1 MKFRWSRTSIAWL
14 CMAGAMYVLAIG
26 LTLMI
31 TATRGGLLER
41 GDNDGGRRP
50 LQIASIY
57 EPGATRE
64 SADAY
69 YLNYGENASGSEAV
83 LTFVIPAGAMPMLVV
98 CGLLNDNDCTSPRSA
113 DSRAE
118 SDANGGGAFVTITKL
133 HSQIFNRW
141 LYFVTPTPSD
151 REENVTCRVR
161 PQGQSETFTSR
172 VLTFMH
178 YAPDRTSTFAFA
190 DRLTTTDKEGDKAD
204 VANPLQGLDPLPRMR
219 TNFSNIPG
227 SRDIHFLGGFE
238 ATDAYAP
245 ETKRLLVPGE
255 PIWVSWDDLYSQQM
269 RDIAL
274 IVIGTLIGIGVTVM
288 IEGLRPF
295 IESLG
300 KPPPLEKKSDDPAH
314 EPPAHSS

>member
-14 CMAGAMYVLAIG
+14 CMAVAMYAVAIG
-26 LTLMI
+26 LTVMI
-31 TATRGGLLER
+31 TATQGGLLER
-41 GDNDGGRRP
+41 GQNDGGERP
-50 LQIASIY
+50 VQIAAIY
-57 EPGATRE
+57 EQGATRE
-64 SADAY
+64 SADGY

-83 LTFVIPAGAMPMLVV
+83 LTFVIPAGAKPILVV
-98 CGLLNDNDCTSPRSA
+98 SGLLDDNDCTSPRSA
-113 DSRAE
+113 DSRME
-118 SDANGGGAFVTITKL
+118 SDANGGGAFVTISKL
-133 HSQIFNRW
+133 HSQIFNAW
-141 LYFVTPTPSD
+141 LYFVTPAPSD

-161 PQGQSETFTSR
+161 PQVQSETFTSR

-190 DRLTTTDKEGDKAD
+190 DRFTATDKEDDKAD
-204 VANPLQGLDPLPRMR
+204 VANPLLGVDPLPRMR

-255 PIWVSWDDLYSQQM
+255 YIWVFWDDLYSQQM

-300 KPPPLEKKSDDPAH
+300 KQNQPEKNSG

>member
-1 MKFRWSRTSIAWL
+1 MKFKWSRTSIAWL
-14 CMAGAMYVLAIG
+14 CMAGAMYAVAIT
-26 LTLMI
+26 LTMI
-31 TATRGGLLER
+31 ITGTQGGLLER
-41 GDNDGGRRP
+41 GQNDGGDRP
-50 LQIASIY
+50 VQIASIY

-83 LTFVIPAGAMPMLVV
+83 LTFVIPPGAKPMLVV
-98 CGLLNDNDCTSPRSA
+98 SGLLDDNDCTSPRSA
-113 DSRAE
+113 DSVME
-118 SDANGGGAFVTITKL
+118 SDANGGGVFVTINKL
-133 HSQIFNRW
+133 YSHIYDRW

-151 REENVTCRVR
+151 YEETVTCRVH

-172 VLTFMH
+172 VLTFLH
-178 YAPDRTSTFAFA
+178 YAPNHASSFPFP
-190 DRLTTTDKEGDKAD
+190 DRLTLTDREDDKAE
-204 VANPLQGLDPLPRMR
+204 VANPLQGLYPLPRMR

-238 ATDAYAP
+238 AADAYAP
-245 ETKRLLVPGE
+245 ETKRLLAPGE
-255 PIWVSWDDLYSQQM
+255 YIWVFWDDLYSQQM

-300 KPPPLEKKSDDPAH
+300 KPAPPEKKSD

>member
-14 CMAGAMYVLAIG
+14 CMAGAMYAVAIT
-26 LTLMI
+26 LTMI
-31 TATRGGLLER
+31 ITGTQGGLLER
-41 GDNDGGRRP
+41 GQNDGGDRP
-50 LQIASIY
+50 VQIASIY

-69 YLNYGENASGSEAV
+69 YLNYGENASGSEGV
-83 LTFVIPAGAMPMLVV
+83 LTFVIPAGAKPMLVV
-98 CGLLNDNDCTSPRSA
+98 SGLLDDNDCTSPRSA
-113 DSRAE
+113 DSRSE
-118 SDANGGGAFVTITKL
+118 SDAYGGGAFVTITKL
-133 HSQIFNRW
+133 HSQIFNTW

-172 VLTFMH
+172 VLTFLH

-190 DRLTTTDKEGDKAD
+190 DRLTATDKEDDTAE
-204 VANPLQGLDPLPRMR
+204 VANPLLSLDPLPRMR

-255 PIWVSWDDLYSQQM
+255 YIWVFWDDLYSQQM

-300 KPPPLEKKSDDPAH
+300 KQNQPEKKSDA
-314 EPPAHSS
+314 PPARSS